1 MSIPLYVTI
10 DAEKDDKEWADLIA
24 RFERYEF
31 TDFEDISPLTPHS
44 KARTGDTMLHAVVIR
59 EEIDDARI
67 LLRRGASPNE
77 PGELGFT
84 PLHMAALRKN
94 LDLLKMLL
102 TFGADLSL
110 LNDFG
115 QTAIEVARL
124 GEFEDGAIAMENWI
138 ANSTDAPRQ

>member
-1 MSIPLYVTI
+1 
-10 DAEKDDKEWADLIA
+10 
-24 RFERYEF
+24 
-31 TDFEDISPLTPHS
+31 
-44 KARTGDTMLHAVVIR
+44 MLHAVVIR